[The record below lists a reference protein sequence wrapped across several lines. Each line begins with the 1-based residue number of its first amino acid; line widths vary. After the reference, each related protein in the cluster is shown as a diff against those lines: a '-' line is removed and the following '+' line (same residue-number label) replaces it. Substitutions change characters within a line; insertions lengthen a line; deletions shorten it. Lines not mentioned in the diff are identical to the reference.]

1 MAPKT
6 LTGQEL
12 ELDDGPARESE
23 LFLVDGN
30 NLAYRAFFALPE
42 ELATSDGQPTNALLG
57 FTNMLFKL
65 LADYRPKGVAVA
77 WDSRPV
83 HRAAVAEAADVVYK
97 EGRKPM
103 PDLLREQFP
112 HFRPIVEAFGYR
124 NLEFEGWEAD
134 DVIATLATRA
144 DTAGIKTCVVST
156 DRDAFQLCSENVCL
170 MMTPRGVSDVNVY
183 TPERVELRY
192 GVRPDQVPDFI
203 GLKGDTSD
211 NIPGVPGIGDKT
223 AGQLIAQYGSLEAVI
238 EHADELSP
246 ARRKNITEH
255 ADQARASK
263 DLATMRR
270 ELDLDWEPTELAL
283 SPPDRS
289 QLREMFRRFEFRNL
303 LGRVDELDEAV
314 PAALS
319 VKVEGTTVAWR
330 EGELPALADW
340 EGYAADGD
348 RVAVATANG
357 VIVAPKPSN
366 GLLLGEPRLVV
377 HDAKSLKV
385 PAVDDTMIAAYLIEP
400 GRAEYALDD
409 LSAEYGLEVLPDP
422 PAEEETAAL
431 VRRAEAPRRLIER
444 MLERVHERGSEHL
457 YRKIELPLTAVLAA
471 MEIAGVKIDT
481 YRMGEITARL
491 VDRLEELEAKAYELA
506 GEEFMLGSTQQVA
519 RILFEK
525 LELTPGRKGKT
536 GYSTDTRVLRSIR
549 GDHAIVPVLEEW
561 RELSKLINTYLGPL
575 PSLIGDDGRLHT
587 TFNQT
592 VASTGRL
599 STTAPNLQAIP
610 IRTELGREIRSAFV
624 AEDGHRLLSADY
636 SQVELRILAHVS
648 GEPVLRESFAR
659 NEDIHARTAAE
670 VLGKDQATLTKDERN
685 VAKMVNF
692 GIIYGIS
699 SFGLSENLEIP
710 REQAQA
716 YIDTYL
722 ARFPHVQDFIE
733 RTIEQA
739 KRDGYV
745 TTLLGRRRPVPEIRA
760 MNRQTR
766 SLGERLAVNSVMQG
780 TAADVIKVAMIRI
793 HDRLRT
799 EGRSRAARAP
809 GSRRAPARGAG
820 DGGQRRSG
828 ARAGGDVR
836 RLPARPA
843 ARSRRRRRRRL
854 ERSQVLSG
862 SGFGSVRG
870 DLAILRVS

>member
-1 MAPKT
+1 MPKT

-12 ELDDGPARESE
+12 QLDDGPARDSE

-42 ELATSDGQPTNALLG
+42 ELATSDGFSTNALLG

-65 LADYRPKGVAVA
+65 LADYRPRGVAVA
-77 WDSRPV
+77 WDTRPV
-83 HRAAVAEAADVVYK
+83 HRAEISPEYK
-97 EGRKPM
+97 VQRRPM

-112 HFRPIVEAFGYR
+112 YFRPIVEAFGYR

-144 DTAGIKTCVVST
+144 DAAGVKTTVVST
-156 DRDAFQLCSENVCL
+156 DRDAFQLCSGNVTL
-170 MMTPRGVSDVNVY
+170 MMTPRGVADVNVY

-246 ARRKNITEH
+246 ARRKNILEH

-270 ELDLDWEPTELAL
+270 DLNIDCDPSQLVLGA
-283 SPPDRS
+283 PDRS

-303 LGRVDELDEAV
+303 LNRVDELET
-314 PAALS
+314 ALPS
-319 VKVEGTTVAWR
+319 AHRSLEVVGEMVSWR
-330 EGELPALADW
+330 EGDLPQVRGRVGLAI
-340 EGYAADGD
+340 ADGRFALSQD
-348 RVAVATANG
+348 DG
-357 VIVAPKPSN
+357 VVVGAWAPELIPRLRDAQIVAHDYKS
-366 GLLLGEPRLVV
+366 LPRLTMQ
-377 HDAKSLKV
+377 
-385 PAVDDTMIAAYLIEP
+385 PADDTLIAAYLIEP
-400 GRAEYALDD
+400 GRSDYAIDD
-409 LSAEYGLEVLPDP
+409 LSAEYGLEVIPEP
-422 PAEEETAAL
+422 AAEEETAAL
-431 VRRAEAPRRLIER
+431 IRQAEAPRRLAPR
-444 MLERVHERGSEHL
+444 LRERVTERGSDHL
-457 YRKIELPLTAVLAA
+457 YDEIELPLTAVLAS
-471 MEIAGVKIDT
+471 MEDAGVKIDT

-491 VDRLEELEAKAYELA
+491 SDRVEELEAKAYGLA

-519 RILFEK
+519 RILFEQ

-549 GDHAIVPVLEEW
+549 HEHPIVEVLEEW
-561 RELSKLINTYLGPL
+561 RELTKLINTYLGPL
-575 PSLIGDDGRLHT
+575 PSLLGEDGRLHT

-599 STTAPNLQAIP
+599 STTNPNLQAIP

-624 AEDGHRLLSADY
+624 AESGHRLMSADY

-648 GEPVLRESFAR
+648 GEPVLKAAFAR

-670 VLGKDQATLTKDERN
+670 VLGKDAATLTKDERN

-699 SFGLSENLEIP
+699 AFGLSENLEIP
-710 REQAQA
+710 REEAQT
-716 YIDTYL
+716 YIDAYL
-722 ARFPHVQDFIE
+722 ARFPHVQDFIQ

-739 KRDGYV
+739 ARDGYV

-760 MNRQTR
+760 SNRQTR
-766 SLGERLAVNSVMQG
+766 ALGERLAVNSVMQG

-793 HDRLRT
+793 HQRLRE
-799 EGRSRAARAP
+799 EGRSARLVLQVHDELLLEVPETETSAAKEL
-809 GSRRAPARGAG
+809 
-820 DGGQRRSG
+820 
-828 ARAGGDVR
+828 VR
-836 RLPARPA
+836 REMCNAYPLDPPLA
-843 ARSRRRRRRRL
+843 
-854 ERSQVLSG
+854 VDVG
-862 SGFGSVRG
+862 TG
-870 DLAILRVS
+870 DDWNDAKS